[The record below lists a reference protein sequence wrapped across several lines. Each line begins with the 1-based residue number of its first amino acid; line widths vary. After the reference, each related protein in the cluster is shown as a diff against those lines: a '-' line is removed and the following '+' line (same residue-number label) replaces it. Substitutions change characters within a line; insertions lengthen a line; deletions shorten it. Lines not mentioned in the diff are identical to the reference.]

1 MPGISLA
8 PAAARLNIRGRM
20 SELLLKLLNVPGG
33 DGVGIAGASLA
44 FRGGL
49 GVGGFLLLL
58 LAIAGAV
65 YWLYRIS
72 PVTLSAPRR
81 HALAALR
88 FLFLGLLLALL
99 LRPVLAF
106 TVEGT
111 VRRVL
116 VLLLDGSASMQI
128 RDPRIDE
135 ADRKRAALAQDLI
148 DPAKGLAQPFPAT
161 PAAAEPRSRLELT
174 RAVLR
179 NERLNLLPR
188 LDREFDLAA
197 FRFGQ
202 GVAELSARKADAAGA
217 SNAPPAPATSGARP
231 KAATVADFDWVDR
244 LEAAAPVTALGDA
257 LREVMNRKR
266 GQPLA
271 GVVVVTD
278 GVNNSGGSPRDAA
291 ALAAQE
297 GVPLFI
303 YGVGITSPRDII
315 VQNLF
320 APEVT
325 FVRDEVPV
333 TVRVRG
339 QGLEGQ
345 TAEVQLR
352 LGDQVVARREIT
364 FGGDGDQVVPL
375 KFTPQSLGEFE
386 LTAAVEA
393 RPDET
398 VKDNNSRTQRLKV
411 IDARIKVLLVDQAP
425 RWEFRYLQAMLLR
438 DRRVDLKCLLVEGDK
453 GIARPAD
460 SPYLAE
466 FPARRDEL
474 FKYDLVILGD
484 VDPKVLTS
492 QHQDNLN
499 KLVSDFGGALLV
511 IAGKRFMPGQ
521 YRRSAL
527 DRLLPVEFDPPTLES
542 AQDPVA
548 DKPIKL
554 ELTPA
559 GRASAM
565 LRLADK
571 EDENVRLWAG
581 LPPVYWVAKVSRAK
595 PAAEVLLVDPDPAR
609 QTRFGRMPVM
619 AVQQYG
625 LGQVM
630 FIGTDNTWRWRKN
643 AGDFYYTAVWGQIA
657 QRVSIQ
663 RLLGVSR
670 RTQLNT
676 DRANYLTGDRVTIY
690 ARLYS
695 GVGFDAVQEPAVK
708 AFYGLKSGAGARPEV
723 MLRPVPE
730 QPAMYRGEFI
740 APAAGAYSFWVE
752 SDPETL
758 LDFNVT
764 EPRFEFGETAM
775 NEPLLKDLAARTD
788 GQYFREETLRQLPDA
803 IRSRTERV
811 QSPLEVELW
820 ASPLYFLLLLGVVT
834 VEWVLRKL
842 WHLK

>member
-1 MPGISLA
+1 
-8 PAAARLNIRGRM
+8 
-20 SELLLKLLNVPGG
+20 
-33 DGVGIAGASLA
+33 VG
-44 FRGGL
+44 
-49 GVGGFLLLL
+49 
-58 LAIAGAV
+58 
-65 YWLYRIS
+65 
-72 PVTLSAPRR
+72 
-81 HALAALR
+81 
-88 FLFLGLLLALL
+88 
-99 LRPVLAF
+99 
-106 TVEGT
+106 
-111 VRRVL
+111 
-116 VLLLDGSASMQI
+116 
-128 RDPRIDE
+128 
-135 ADRKRAALAQDLI
+135 
-148 DPAKGLAQPFPAT
+148 
-161 PAAAEPRSRLELT
+161 
-174 RAVLR
+174 
-179 NERLNLLPR
+179 
-188 LDREFDLAA
+188 
-197 FRFGQ
+197 
-202 GVAELSARKADAAGA
+202 
-217 SNAPPAPATSGARP
+217 
-231 KAATVADFDWVDR
+231 DFDWVDR
-244 LEAAAPVTALGDA
+244 LEANAPATALGDA
-257 LREVMNRKR
+257 VREALNRKR

-271 GVVVVTD
+271 GVVLVTD

-339 QGLEGQ
+339 QGLAGQ

-364 FGGDGDQVVPL
+364 FGADADQVVPL

-386 LTAAVEA
+386 LTAVVEA

-398 VKDNNSRTQRLKV
+398 VKDNNRRTQRLKV
-411 IDARIKVLLVDQAP
+411 IDARIRVLLVDQSP

-453 GIARPAD
+453 AIARPAD

-466 FPARRDEL
+466 FPTRRDEL

-484 VDPKVLTS
+484 VDPKALTA

-499 KLVSDFGGALLV
+499 RLVSDFGGALLV
-511 IAGKRFMPGQ
+511 VAGKRFMPGQ

-527 DRLLPVEFDPPTLES
+527 DKLLPVEFDAATLES

-548 DKPIKL
+548 DKPIRL
-554 ELTPA
+554 ELTAA

-565 LRLADK
+565 LRLSDK
-571 EDENVRLWAG
+571 DDENARIWAG
-581 LPPVYWVAKVSRAK
+581 LPPVYWVARVSRAK
-595 PAAEVLLVDPDPAR
+595 PAAEVLLVDPDPAKES
-609 QTRFGRMPVM
+609 RFGRMPVV

-630 FIGTDNTWRWRKN
+630 FVGTDNTWRWRKN

-695 GVGFDAVQEPAVK
+695 GVGFDAVQEPSVK
-708 AFYGLKSGAGARPEV
+708 AFHGLKTGAGPRPEV
-723 MLRPVPE
+723 TLRPVPE

-758 LDFNVT
+758 LDFTVA
-764 EPRFEFGETAM
+764 EPQFEFGETAM
-775 NEPLLKDLAARTD
+775 NEPLLQDLAARTG
-788 GQYFREETLRQLPDA
+788 GQFFREESLRQLPDA
-803 IRSRTERV
+803 IRARTERV
-811 QSPLEVELW
+811 RSPLEVELW
-820 ASPLYFLLLLGVVT
+820 ASPLYFLLILAVVT
-834 VEWVLRKL
+834 VEWALRKL